1 MLEPTEPNDP
11 LDWCNYTP
19 LYLYAQED
27 SVYYWSHLDSTF
39 YLLYAMNTLIGGSW
53 TSPWPNHA
61 ESDTYDLTWTV
72 LDTGHVLV
80 DGILLRQLVVES
92 VMGWPDTLTE
102 RLGLRRF
109 LTPWDWGQFAGCDLG
124 YLESLRCY
132 ADAEIHWMDPEYT
145 DCLPLGMD
153 AARLQGSGFAPITLH
168 PNPTTNTVFLN
179 GLPPGSHPY
188 SITDMLGRSEATGLL
203 PGTPA
208 PLAIDISALPA
219 GVYMLRLG
227 GEPPQSFRL
236 VKK

>member
-1 MLEPTEPNDP
+1 MLWTRYTAPAPNGQLCAAAHDP

-27 SVYYWSHLDSTF
+27 SVYYWSHL
-39 YLLYAMNTLIGGSW
+39 
-53 TSPWPNHA
+53 
-61 ESDTYDLTWTV
+61 DTYDLTWTV

>member
-1 MLEPTEPNDP
+1 
-11 LDWCNYTP
+11 
-19 LYLYAQED
+19 
-27 SVYYWSHLDSTF
+27 VYYWSHLDSTF